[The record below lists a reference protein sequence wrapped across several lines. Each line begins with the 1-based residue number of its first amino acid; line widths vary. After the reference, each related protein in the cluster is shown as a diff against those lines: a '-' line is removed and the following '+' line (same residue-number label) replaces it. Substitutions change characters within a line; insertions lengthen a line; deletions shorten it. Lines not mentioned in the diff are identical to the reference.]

1 MVITEIFRTQSNSS
15 VKPVEFVSQDFLV
28 TLIMG
33 VFWLS
38 GSAAWASG
46 VSSVKY
52 VANPDNF
59 ANTLDIC
66 RENKGCVTEFA
77 GNFAGLNISI
87 VSHLL
92 WNCLYCQTGIFNI
105 FRFPFHRFSVFWTS
119 SCGPLICGS
128 CIRKHR
134 GSRGLPLESLE
145 LNRRRRSERCVRQNY
160 ILCGQYLS
168 NDRWVFGCVTIQW
181 PCLFFG
187 FVFISYASADVPFTH
202 SNPHIFP
209 SFFSLI
215 FRSSCHGN
223 LEISRSSGC
232 YALL

>member
-1 MVITEIFRTQSNSS
+1 MLEEACGKSYLFNYFGDYSSDAEFFVAAGVLAMLYSLASAAFYCFFDSLYQTNKSFPLVVITEIFRTQSNSS

-92 WNCLYCQTGIFNI
+92 
-105 FRFPFHRFSVFWTS
+105 
-119 SCGPLICGS
+119 
-128 CIRKHR
+128 
-134 GSRGLPLESLE
+134 
-145 LNRRRRSERCVRQNY
+145 
-160 ILCGQYLS
+160 
-168 NDRWVFGCVTIQW
+168 
-181 PCLFFG
+181 
-187 FVFISYASADVPFTH
+187 
-202 SNPHIFP
+202 
-209 SFFSLI
+209 
-215 FRSSCHGN
+215 
-223 LEISRSSGC
+223 
-232 YALL
+232 